1 MVSNILL
8 YGLQDGKLLN
18 MDGGVGIFQIR
29 GVLLVLIHDECTPLG
44 IYVID
49 FILIYDIYIQLHK
62 DLYNTEL
69 EKTTQF

>member
-18 MDGGVGIFQIR
+18 MDGGVGTFQIR

-49 FILIYDIYIQLHK
+49 FILIYQ
-62 DLYNTEL
+62 
-69 EKTTQF
+69 

>member
-1 MVSNILL
+1 
-8 YGLQDGKLLN
+8 

-29 GVLLVLIHDECTPLG
+29 GVLFVLIHDECTRLG
-44 IYVID
+44 IYVIN

-69 EKTTQF
+69 EKTTSQF